1 MTHLLVLDSSVVG
14 AITNPKQTS
23 PIIRDCQIWFRRSL
37 ERQSI
42 FVLPEIADYEIRREL
57 LRGKKID
64 GIKKLD
70 ELKSAIYYYPIRQR
84 RRSANDSEIMLTAAQ
99 LWAESRQRGMPTAD
113 ARELDGDVIL
123 AAQAIQLQAKGY
135 EVTIVTTNVGHLAQF
150 VHASHWQDL
159 QIDRD

>member
-37 ERQSI
+37 ECQSI

-57 LRGKKID
+57 LRGKKIN
-64 GIKKLD
+64 GLKQLD
-70 ELKSAIYYYPIRQR
+70 ELKSAIYYYPI
-84 RRSANDSEIMLTAAQ
+84 DSEIMLTAAQ

-150 VHASHWQDL
+150 VSASHWQDL
-159 QIDRD
+159 QIDRDSQPH

>member
-1 MTHLLVLDSSVVG
+1 MTHLLVLDASVVG
-14 AITNPKQTS
+14 AITNPKQTNA
-23 PIIRDCQIWFRRSL
+23 IVRDCQSWFRRSL
-37 ERQSI
+37 TRQSI

-57 LRGKKID
+57 LRGKKIN
-64 GIKKLD
+64 GLKKLD
-70 ELKSAIYYYPIRQR
+70 ELKSAIYYYPI
-84 RRSANDSEIMLTAAQ
+84 DSEIMLTAAQ
-99 LWAESRQRGMPTAD
+99 LSAESRQRGMPTAD

-159 QIDRD
+159 PIDRD

>member
-57 LRGKKID
+57 LRGKKIN

-70 ELKSAIYYYPIRQR
+70 ELKSAIYYYPI
-84 RRSANDSEIMLTAAQ
+84 DSEIMLTAAQ

-123 AAQAIQLQAKGY
+123 AAQAIQLQTKGY

>member
-23 PIIRDCQIWFRRSL
+23 PIIRHCQIWFRRSL

-57 LRGKKID
+57 LRGKKIN
-64 GIKKLD
+64 GLKKLD
-70 ELKSAIYYYPIRQR
+70 ELKSAIYYYPI
-84 RRSANDSEIMLTAAQ
+84 DSEIMLTAAQ

-123 AAQAIQLQAKGY
+123 AAQAIQLQSKGY

-150 VHASHWQDL
+150 VTASHWQDL
-159 QIDRD
+159 PIDRD

>member
-1 MTHLLVLDSSVVG
+1 MTHLIVLDASVVG
-14 AITNPKQTS
+14 AITNPKQTNA
-23 PIIRDCQIWFRRSL
+23 IVRDCQIWFRRSL
-37 ERQSI
+37 ARQSI

-57 LRGKKID
+57 LRGKKIN

-70 ELKSAIYYYPIRQR
+70 ELKSAIYYDPI
-84 RRSANDSEIMLTAAQ
+84 DSEIMLTAAQ

-123 AAQAIQLQAKGY
+123 AAQALQLQSKGY

-150 VHASHWQDL
+150 VTASHWQDL

>member
-1 MTHLLVLDSSVVG
+1 MTRLLVLDASVVG
-14 AITNPKQTS
+14 AITNPKQTNA
-23 PIIRDCQIWFRRSL
+23 IVRDCQIWFRRSL
-37 ERQSI
+37 ASQAI

-57 LRGKKID
+57 LRGKKIN
-64 GIKKLD
+64 GLKKLD
-70 ELKSAIYYYPIRQR
+70 ELKSAIYYYPI
-84 RRSANDSEIMLTAAQ
+84 DSEIMLTAAQ

-150 VHASHWQDL
+150 VTASHWQDL

>member
-57 LRGKKID
+57 LRGKKIN

-70 ELKSAIYYYPIRQR
+70 ELKSAIYYYPI
-84 RRSANDSEIMLTAAQ
+84 DSEIMLTAAQ

-123 AAQAIQLQAKGY
+123 AAQAIQLQTKGY

-159 QIDRD
+159 

>member
-1 MTHLLVLDSSVVG
+1 MTHLFVLDASVVG

-23 PIIRDCQIWFRRSL
+23 TIIRDCQIWFRRSL
-37 ERQSI
+37 ARQSI

-57 LRGKKID
+57 LRGKKIN
-64 GIKKLD
+64 GLKQLD
-70 ELKSAIYYYPIRQR
+70 ELKSAIYYYQI
-84 RRSANDSEIMLTAAQ
+84 DSEMMLTAAQ

-150 VHASHWQDL
+150 VTASHWQDL
-159 QIDRD
+159 PLDRD

>member
-1 MTHLLVLDSSVVG
+1 MTQLLILDASVVG
-14 AITNPKQTS
+14 AITNPKQTNA
-23 PIIRDCQIWFRRSL
+23 IVRDCQSWFRRSL
-37 ERQSI
+37 ARQSI

-57 LRGKKID
+57 LRGKKIN

-70 ELKSAIYYYPIRQR
+70 ELKSAIYYYPI
-84 RRSANDSEIMLTAAQ
+84 NTEIMLTAAQ

-123 AAQAIQLQAKGY
+123 AAQAIQLQATGY

-150 VHASHWQDL
+150 VSASHWQDL
-159 QIDRD
+159 PIDRD

>member
-57 LRGKKID
+57 LRGKKIN

-70 ELKSAIYYYPIRQR
+70 ELKSAIYYYPI
-84 RRSANDSEIMLTAAQ
+84 DSEIMLTAAQ

-123 AAQAIQLQAKGY
+123 AAQAVQLQSKGY
-135 EVTIVTTNVGHLAQF
+135 EVTIITTNVGHLAQF
-150 VHASHWQDL
+150 VTASHWQDL
-159 QIDRD
+159 

>member
-1 MTHLLVLDSSVVG
+1 MTHLLVLDASVVG
-14 AITNPKQTS
+14 AITNPKQTNA
-23 PIIRDCQIWFRRSL
+23 IVRDCQIWFRQSL

-57 LRGKKID
+57 LRGKKIN
-64 GIKKLD
+64 GLKKLD
-70 ELKSAIYYYPIRQR
+70 ELKSAIYYYPI
-84 RRSANDSEIMLTAAQ
+84 DSEIMLTAAQ

-150 VHASHWQDL
+150 ISASHWQDL
-159 QIDRD
+159 PIDRD

>member
-1 MTHLLVLDSSVVG
+1 MTHLLVLDASVVG
-14 AITNPKQTS
+14 AITNPKQ
-23 PIIRDCQIWFRRSL
+23 INEIVRDCQIWFRRSL
-37 ERQSI
+37 ARQSI

-57 LRGKKID
+57 LRGKKIN
-64 GIKKLD
+64 GLKKLD
-70 ELKSAIYYYPIRQR
+70 ELKSAIYYYPI
-84 RRSANDSEIMLTAAQ
+84 DSEIMLTAAQ

-150 VHASHWQDL
+150 VTASHWQDL

>member
-14 AITNPKQTS
+14 AITNPKQAS

-57 LRGKKID
+57 LRGKKIN

-70 ELKSAIYYYPIRQR
+70 ELKSAIYYYPI
-84 RRSANDSEIMLTAAQ
+84 DSDIMLTAAQ

-159 QIDRD
+159 KIDRD

>member
-1 MTHLLVLDSSVVG
+1 MTHLLVLDASVVG
-14 AITNPKQTS
+14 AITNPKQTNA
-23 PIIRDCQIWFRRSL
+23 IVRDCQSWFRRSL
-37 ERQSI
+37 TRQSI

-57 LRGKKID
+57 LRGKKIN
-64 GIKKLD
+64 GLKKLD
-70 ELKSAIYYYPIRQR
+70 ELKSAIYYYPI
-84 RRSANDSEIMLTAAQ
+84 DSEIMLTAAQ

-150 VHASHWQDL
+150 VTASHWQDL
-159 QIDRD
+159 PIDRD

>member
-57 LRGKKID
+57 LRGKKIN

-70 ELKSAIYYYPIRQR
+70 ELKSVIYYYPI
-84 RRSANDSEIMLTAAQ
+84 DSEIMLTAAQ

-123 AAQAIQLQAKGY
+123 AAQAIQLQSKGY

-150 VHASHWQDL
+150 VTASHWQDL
-159 QIDRD
+159 PLDRD

>member
-1 MTHLLVLDSSVVG
+1 MTHLLVLDSSVAG

-57 LRGKKID
+57 LRGKKIN
-64 GIKKLD
+64 GLKKLD
-70 ELKSAIYYYPIRQR
+70 ELKSAIYYYPI
-84 RRSANDSEIMLTAAQ
+84 DSEIMLTAAQ

-159 QIDRD
+159 KIDRD

>member
-1 MTHLLVLDSSVVG
+1 M
-14 AITNPKQTS
+14 
-23 PIIRDCQIWFRRSL
+23 IISKNANIDCQIWFRRSL

-57 LRGKKID
+57 LRGKKIN
-64 GIKKLD
+64 GLKKLD
-70 ELKSAIYYYPIRQR
+70 ELKSAIYYYPI
-84 RRSANDSEIMLTAAQ
+84 DSEIMLTAAQ

-150 VHASHWQDL
+150 VTASHWQDL
-159 QIDRD
+159 KIDQD

>member
-37 ERQSI
+37 EHQLI

-57 LRGKKID
+57 LRGKKIN

-70 ELKSAIYYYPIRQR
+70 ELKSAIYYYPI
-84 RRSANDSEIMLTAAQ
+84 DSEIMLTAAQ

-123 AAQAIQLQAKGY
+123 AAQAIQLESKGY

-159 QIDRD
+159 KIDRD

>member
-57 LRGKKID
+57 LRGKKIN

-70 ELKSAIYYYPIRQR
+70 ELKSAIYYYPI
-84 RRSANDSEIMLTAAQ
+84 DSEIMLTAAQ

-159 QIDRD
+159 KIDRD

>member
-57 LRGKKID
+57 LRGKKIN
-64 GIKKLD
+64 GLKKLD
-70 ELKSAIYYYPIRQR
+70 ELKSAIYYYPI
-84 RRSANDSEIMLTAAQ
+84 DSEIMLTAAQ

-123 AAQAIQLQAKGY
+123 AAQAIQLQSKGY

-150 VHASHWQDL
+150 VTASHWQDL
-159 QIDRD
+159 PIDRD